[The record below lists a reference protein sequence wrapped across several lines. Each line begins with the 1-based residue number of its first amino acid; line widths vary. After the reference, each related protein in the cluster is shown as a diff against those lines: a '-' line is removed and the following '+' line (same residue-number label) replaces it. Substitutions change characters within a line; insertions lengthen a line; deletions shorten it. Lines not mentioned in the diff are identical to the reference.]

1 VRLFGLLSAVIGA
14 HARAAE
20 SERIPEPPAAFVLS
34 ARADAAPVRLSS
46 RGDVFVEGDLRLLE
60 EALLN
65 LVANGIEATPP
76 GGEGS

>member
-1 VRLFGLLSAVIGA
+1 
-14 HARAAE
+14 
-20 SERIPEPPAAFVLS
+20 VLS